1 MGLSHV
7 CLSGE
12 GCGRQNST
20 GFFHN
25 QSEAAELHCSKY
37 CYRLKSCDI
46 DIADVFPQPMEGYKL
61 MVNKGLSNHFQVSHS
76 LQLSGMGPGS
86 YHFAATYVG
95 SKQISPTEVCVPF
108 STLYHPIL
116 KITVHIQYQEEKYWQ
131 LVAFCLLV

>member
-1 MGLSHV
+1 MSASQEKV
-7 CLSGE
+7 AE
-12 GCGRQNST
+12 GKTLLVFSIINQRRLNYIVQNI
-20 GFFHN
+20 
-25 QSEAAELHCSKY
+25 A
-37 CYRLKSCDI
+37 YRLKPCDI

-108 STLYHPIL
+108 STLYHLIL